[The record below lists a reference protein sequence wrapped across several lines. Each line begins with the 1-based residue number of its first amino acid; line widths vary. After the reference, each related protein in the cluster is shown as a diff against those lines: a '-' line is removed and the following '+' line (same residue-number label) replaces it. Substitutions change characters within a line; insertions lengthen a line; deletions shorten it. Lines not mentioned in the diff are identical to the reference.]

1 MHYSAEAFKA
11 NPVPKDV
18 SLWAEYAFEPQ
29 KNPAAVKGWKTWD
42 VWQFAANHN
51 QAGKKFGMTSAHLD
65 LNIMKQE
72 SMARFI
78 L

>member
-72 SMARFI
+72 SMAKFI